1 MFDKIRNPILF
12 QGTLTKKNYFE
23 GWYYK
28 QVSIDE
34 KTSISFIPGV
44 SLFKGDEH
52 SFIQYIY
59 VALNEQNEQ
68 VTKTG
73 YIRYRLDEFSY
84 QHKPFLVQIG
94 DNVFTESFI
103 SIQLRDEQLTI
114 QGKLIL
120 NAFQEIKKTVFSP
133 SIMGGFAYIP
143 KMECYHG
150 VISMNHTLK
159 GFLNI
164 NNQKI
169 DFTMGKGYIEKD
181 WGTSFPKEYT
191 WIQSNH
197 FKNPSTSIFFSV
209 AHIPFHV
216 TTFKGF
222 ICALVVDDKEYRFAT
237 YNNSKITIENQKS
250 DTVTIFLENKD
261 AELTIKGTITTAG
274 ELIAPKDGIMTK
286 VIKEGLS
293 GEVEIFLK
301 DKKSQSVYQD
311 FSKLA
316 GIEIVEP

>member
-12 QGTLTKKNYFE
+12 QGMLTKKNYFE

-59 VALNEQNEQ
+59 VALTEQNEL

-84 QHKPFLVQIG
+84 QDKPFLVQIG

-103 SIQLRDEQLTI
+103 SIQLKDEKLTI
-114 QGKLIL
+114 QGKLTL
-120 NAFQEIKKTVFSP
+120 NAFQDIKKTMLSP

-164 NNQKI
+164 NKQKI

-197 FKNPSTSIFFSV
+197 FKNPTTSIFFSV

-216 TTFKGF
+216 ATFKGF
-222 ICALVVDDKEYRFAT
+222 ICALVVDGKEYRFAT
-237 YNNSKITIENQKS
+237 YNNSKITIEDQKNG
-250 DTVTIFLENKD
+250 TVTIFLENKY
-261 AELTIKGTITTAG
+261 AELTIKGTITTTG

-286 VIKEGLS
+286 VIKEALS

-301 DKKSQSVYQD
+301 DKKRQTVYQD

>member
-34 KTSISFIPGV
+34 KNSISFIPGV

-59 VALNEQNEQ
+59 VALNEKNEQ

-84 QHKPFLVQIG
+84 QDKPFLVQIR

-114 QGKLIL
+114 QGKLTL
-120 NAFQEIKKTVFSP
+120 NAFQEIEKTLLSP

-169 DFTMGKGYIEKD
+169 DFTTGKGYIEKD

-237 YNNSKITIENQKS
+237 YNNSKITIKDQKS
-250 DTVTIFLENKD
+250 DTVTIFLENKE

-301 DKKSQSVYQD
+301 NKKSLTEYQD

-316 GIEIVEP
+316 GIEIVEF

>member
-84 QHKPFLVQIG
+84 QYKPFLVQIG
-94 DNVFTESFI
+94 DNAFTESFV
-103 SIQLRDEQLTI
+103 SIQLKDEQVTI
-114 QGKLIL
+114 QGKLML
-120 NAFQEIKKTVFSP
+120 NTFQEIEKTVISP

-159 GFLNI
+159 GLLNI

-197 FKNPSTSIFFSV
+197 FKNPSTSLFFSV

-216 TTFKGF
+216 ITFKGF
-222 ICALVVDDKEYRFAT
+222 ICALVVKDKEYRFAT
-237 YNNSKITIENQKS
+237 YNNSKISIKDQKS
-250 DTVTIFLENKD
+250 DTITIFLENKE

-274 ELIAPKDGIMTK
+274 ELIAPKEGIMTK

-301 DKKSQSVYQD
+301 DKKSQTVYQD